1 MATIQILDKQT
12 LSDKKYPLKY
22 ITFEKPDAEGEF
34 QSLEKE
40 VYFRP
45 DAVAVLLV
53 DEKQKKLLLTKQ
65 FRLPTFLNGSDSG
78 YLIEACAGLIDE
90 GETPEQTVRREV
102 EEETGYQI
110 HELTK
115 IAGAFTSPASA
126 TEFLHLFIAA
136 YQSEKDHSKTGGLKA
151 EGESIELIEMS
162 FDEAAEKLKQGE
174 FKDMKTILLL
184 QHFFMNQR
192 S

>member
-12 LSDKKYPLKY
+12 LSDKKYLLKY

-34 QSLEKE
+34 HNQEKE

-53 DEKQKKLLLTKQ
+53 DKKQKKLLLTKQ

-78 YLIEACAGLIDE
+78 YLVEACAGLIDE
-90 GETPEQTVRREV
+90 GETPEQTVHREV

-110 HELTK
+110 DKLTK
-115 IAGAFTSPASA
+115 IAGAYTSPASA
-126 TEFLHLFIAA
+126 TEFLHLFTAV
-136 YQSEKDHSKTGGLKA
+136 YQSEEGHSKTWGLKA
-151 EGESIELIEMS
+151 EGESIELIEIG
-162 FDEAAEKLKQGE
+162 FEEAREKLKQGE
-174 FKDMKTILLL
+174 FRDIKTILLL
-184 QHFFMNQR
+184 QYFFMNPH
-192 S
+192 